1 MKLIFIIC
9 VSLIFNA
16 CSSRTKKNKDLKIQ
30 TFASFCKNLK
40 TIENLT
46 IDSLSFA
53 KIIQNN
59 PLPKLN
65 NDELAFVNS
74 SFLKEKCGD
83 NSKYIAYSVGKLLKQ
98 KGNIYL
104 ILYLTLNSK
113 CQYDGYENLFILC
126 NYDSNGKLLT
136 EKIIG
141 KRYLVFGAEEYS
153 YFDLLNSRK
162 IIQKNI
168 NTFENEFGNTI
179 TESSNDTLFL

>member
-1 MKLIFIIC
+1 MKFIGLICFC
-9 VSLIFNA
+9 TFLLA
-16 CSSRTKKNKDLKIQ
+16 CSPSSKNKTKEKIK
-30 TFASFCKNLK
+30 TFATFCKNLK
-40 TIENLT
+40 KTENLT

-53 KIIQNN
+53 KVIQNN
-59 PLPKLN
+59 PFSKLN
-65 NDELAFVNS
+65 NDELALVNS
-74 SFLKEKCGD
+74 SLLKEKCAD
-83 NSKYIAYSVGKLLKQ
+83 NSKYIAYSVGKLTKQ

-126 NYDSNGKLLT
+126 NYDSSGNFLS

-153 YFDLLNSRK
+153 YFDLVTSRK

-168 NTFENEFGNTI
+168 NAFENEFGKTI
-179 TESSNDTLFL
+179 IERSKDTLFL